1 MNSIRKSLFLFLCL
15 NLLFKYSLSIPST
28 PSNMTGRDD
37 LLYKSSNRVLSQE
50 FHPPLFVHKSSHTIG
65 IKKVPFDTL
74 KKNFVAAKN
83 NFLICHCVCFI

>member
-37 LLYKSSNRVLSQE
+37 LLYKSSNRVL
-50 FHPPLFVHKSSHTIG
+50 FVHKSSHTIG